1 MLSEQILERTIFM
14 DITWGFLG
22 YLTAYRLSI
31 IGVGALSIAL
41 GYRLFCKGLYPQSE
55 IESTEFTAKLG
66 ETELSLVSAGP
77 GLFFALF
84 GVIVISVMIVQGN
97 PELTLKKNQPQKE
110 QSPEKILRYESMPRA
125 KEEPPQME
133 LTMRGNQ
140 DKKNLVLYK
149 MNQGMQKERDGN
161 IDDAITLYKEA
172 LILSTPA
179 MNGLAWLYATERQE
193 QHVLASLLSRL
204 SVELCP
210 EEANF
215 WDTYAEILFKEKLY
229 RKALS
234 AKNKAIA
241 LDPSFK
247 KGIEKFL
254 NK

>member
-1 MLSEQILERTIFM
+1 M

-22 YLTAYRLSI
+22 YLAAYRLSI

-41 GYRLFCKGLYPQSE
+41 GYRLFCKGLYPHSE

-66 ETELSLVSAGP
+66 ESELSLVSAGP

-97 PELTLKKNQPQKE
+97 PELTLKKNPPQKE
-110 QSPEKILRYESMPRA
+110 RSSEKVLKYENMPRV
-125 KEEPPQME
+125 KEEVPHME

-140 DKKNLVLYK
+140 DNKQSILYK

-161 IDDAITLYKEA
+161 IDDAITLYQDA
-172 LILSTPA
+172 LKLSTPA
-179 MNGLAWLYATERQE
+179 MNGLAWLYATERHD
-193 QHVLASLLSRL
+193 QHLLAKLLSNL

-210 EEANF
+210 EEANY
-215 WDTYAEILFKEKLY
+215 WDTFAEILFKEKQY
-229 RKALS
+229 RRALS
-234 AKNKAIA
+234 AKKKAVA

-247 KGIEKFL
+247 RGMKKFEKFL